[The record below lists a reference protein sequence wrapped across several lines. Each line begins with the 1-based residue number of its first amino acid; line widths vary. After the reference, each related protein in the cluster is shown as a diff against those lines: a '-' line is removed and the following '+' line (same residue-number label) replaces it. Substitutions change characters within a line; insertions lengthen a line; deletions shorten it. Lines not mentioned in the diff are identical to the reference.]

1 MPHILIIE
9 DYRDTREVTAL
20 ILNDAGYTVT
30 TAGDGLHGV
39 QLAVQC
45 LPDLVLMDLA
55 LPRMNGWDAIER
67 LKATPAT
74 RHIPVVAFTAHVLPE
89 DIGRACAAGCCAV
102 ITKPFDIDALLTDIA
117 TMLAPSTEREC
128 SRGGLPCDA

>member
-20 ILNDAGYTVT
+20 ILNDAGYSVT
-30 TAGDGLHGV
+30 TAGDGLRGV

-67 LKATPAT
+67 LKATPT
-74 RHIPVVAFTAHVLPE
+74 TQHIPVVAFTAHVLPE

-102 ITKPFDIDALLTDIA
+102 ITKPFDIDALLADIA
-117 TMLAPSTEREC
+117 TMLAPATERDC
-128 SRGGLPCDA
+128 ARGGLPCDA

>member
-1 MPHILIIE
+1 MPHILLIE
-9 DYRDTREVTAL
+9 DYRDTREVTTL

-30 TAGDGLHGV
+30 TASDGLRGV

-55 LPRMNGWDAIER
+55 LPRMNGWDAIEC

-74 RHIPVVAFTAHVLPE
+74 HHIPVVAFTALVLPE
-89 DIGRACAAGCCAV
+89 DISRACAAGCCAV

-117 TMLAPSTEREC
+117 SMLASSTERDC
-128 SRGGLPCDA
+128 SHGSLPCDA